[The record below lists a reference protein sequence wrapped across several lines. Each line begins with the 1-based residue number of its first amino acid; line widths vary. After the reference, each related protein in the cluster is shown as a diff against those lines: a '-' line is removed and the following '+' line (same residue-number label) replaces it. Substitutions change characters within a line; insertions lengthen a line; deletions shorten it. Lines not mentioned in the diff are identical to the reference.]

1 MIKDIAQ
8 KINDQNQEGLTD
20 AFVSRLVLSYLVAQT
35 AQASGDAAEY
45 LQQMQSSLLGFI
57 ESSQVFR
64 DEWPEGE
71 KLAVQKVKDVVEL
84 AGSWTY

>member
-1 MIKDIAQ
+1 MVKDIAQ

-20 AFVSRLVLSYLVAQT
+20 AFVSRLTLSYLIAQA
-35 AQASGDAAEY
+35 AQASGDTEGY
-45 LQQMQSSLLGFI
+45 LRQMQSSLLGFI
-57 ESSQVFR
+57 DSSQVFR

-71 KLAVQKVKDVVEL
+71 QLATKKVKDIVEL

>member
-20 AFVSRLVLSYLVAQT
+20 AFVSRLTLSYLIART
-35 AQASGDAAEY
+35 AQASGDTEEY

-64 DEWPEGE
+64 DEWPDGK
-71 KLAVQKVKDVVEL
+71 KLATQKVKDVVEL